1 MRLLTFAVD
10 GRSGVGFEIGGYV
23 VDLAAGFAV
32 LESQGQTGL
41 PAPPTDMRSF
51 LEAGNQAIEAAA
63 IVSEFMLDSLAHGRR
78 VGFAGQPRTLY
89 ERHEVEI
96 LAPITNPHKM
106 LFLGLNYSEH
116 AAETGKMVA
125 KVPTVFAKFDNSII
139 GPGKPIV
146 LPKAAPDHVD
156 LEAELAVIIGRRAK
170 RVAQDEALKYV
181 AGYTVINDVSA
192 RDLQGQQ
199 TQWVMGKTPDTF
211 CPMGP
216 YLVTVD
222 EVPDPH
228 SLAIR
233 SWLNDQ
239 PMQDSNTRSQIFNI
253 PYLIHY
259 FSEFMTLLPG
269 DVIATGT
276 PPGVGYVRRPPVYLR
291 PGDVVRIEVEGI
303 GVLENPVVAES

>member
-10 GRSGVGFEIGGYV
+10 GRVGVGLEIGGYV

-32 LESQGQTGL
+32 LESQAPTGL

-51 LEAGNQAIEAAA
+51 LEAGDRAIQAASL
-63 IVSEFMLDSLAHGRR
+63 VSEFMLDSLAHGRM
-78 VGFAGQPRTLY
+78 VGFAGEPRTLY
-89 ERHEVEI
+89 ETHEVEM
-96 LAPITNPHKM
+96 LAPIANPHKM

-116 AAETGKMVA
+116 AAETGKMMTS
-125 KVPTVFAKFDNSII
+125 VPTVFAKFDNTII
-139 GPGKPIV
+139 GPGQPIV
-146 LPKAAPDHVD
+146 LPRAAPDHVD
-156 LEAELAVIIGRRAK
+156 LEAELAVIIGRPAK
-170 RVAQDEALKYV
+170 HVPLNEALRYV

-216 YLVTVD
+216 YLVTADDVA
-222 EVPDPH
+222 DPH

-233 SWLNDQ
+233 SWLNGRL
-239 PMQDSNTRSQIFNI
+239 MQDSNTRNLIFNV
-253 PYLIHY
+253 PYLVHY
-259 FSEFMTLLPG
+259 FSQFVTLAPG

-291 PGDVVRIEVEGI
+291 PGDVVRIEIEDV
-303 GVLENPVVAES
+303 GVLENPVIAES